1 MPISFLMARRKN
13 KVKTFDTVYLML
25 LMLSSIVFPVL
36 LSREVDIMT
45 GIVAWMVSSFLT
57 LDYYFR
63 TTSKNR
69 IKRKKLKQ
77 KIADQQL
84 LQDVK
89 KYGKIVR

>member
-1 MPISFLMARRKN
+1 MARRKN

-45 GIVAWMVSSFLT
+45 GIVAWMVLSFLT

>member
-1 MPISFLMARRKN
+1 MPISSLMARRKN

-45 GIVAWMVSSFLT
+45 GIVAWMVLSFLT